1 MYRIFLVF
9 LMLCSCSEKTPSID
23 PVQAILL
30 SEEGGVFRGNDI
42 GDSQPLVLQR
52 EEENIVYN
60 MPDELTCRIPSSMK
74 DSTFYDITYNFSE
87 KGLYVIELDVFPQ
100 TNEQAQTL
108 FSKFRAYYNT
118 KFGESSEDEGFT
130 MWKIK
135 SARYKDVE
143 VSMVDESI
151 EAERPY
157 ISIVF
162 HEYGN

>member
-1 MYRIFLVF
+1 
-9 LMLCSCSEKTPSID
+9 
-23 PVQAILL
+23 
-30 SEEGGVFRGNDI
+30 
-42 GDSQPLVLQR
+42 
-52 EEENIVYN
+52 
-60 MPDELTCRIPSSMK
+60 MK

-118 KFGESSEDEGFT
+118 KFGGSSEDEGFT
-130 MWKIK
+130 MWKTK
-135 SARYKDVE
+135 SARNKDVE

-162 HEYGN
+162 S